1 MKKFS
6 VILSSLLLII
16 FLSTF
21 NPNKLQI
28 ELQFF
33 KIKEIEIK
41 NLKYLNEKEIKHIMY
56 DQLIGT
62 NLIVLNKKKINK
74 IFSKNKLI
82 DFVEFKRIYPS
93 TLQIIIHEKETIA
106 IINYKKKKILFD

>member
-21 NPNKLQI
+21 NPNNLQI
-28 ELQFF
+28 EPQFF

-41 NLKYLNEKEIKHIMY
+41 NLKYLNKKRDKTY
-56 DQLIGT
+56 NVRPT
-62 NLIVLNKKKINK
+62 NWHKFNY
-74 IFSKNKLI
+74 
-82 DFVEFKRIYPS
+82 FK
-93 TLQIIIHEKETIA
+93 
-106 IINYKKKKILFD
+106 